1 MKNRADSIEE
11 TARLL
16 AFNEH
21 KLYRTIVRRRICVR
35 QISLPFSKSYQRVE
49 VYRHAESA
57 ILLGGA
63 FLTIILKKYCF
74 FAFSIWKTPNFSFFR
89 KIKRKNTFFVEQDNR
104 NECREVC

>member
-1 MKNRADSIEE
+1 MKNRADSTEE

-49 VYRHAESA
+49 VYRHAEG
-57 ILLGGA
+57 IPLGDA
-63 FLTIILKKYCF
+63 L
-74 FAFSIWKTPNFSFFR
+74 
-89 KIKRKNTFFVEQDNR
+89 FV
-104 NECREVC
+104 